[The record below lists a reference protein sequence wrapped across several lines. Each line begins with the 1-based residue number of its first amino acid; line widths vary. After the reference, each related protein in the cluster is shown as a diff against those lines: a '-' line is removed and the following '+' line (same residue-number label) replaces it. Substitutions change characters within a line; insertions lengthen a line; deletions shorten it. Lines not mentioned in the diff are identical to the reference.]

1 MSTRWMT
8 RPFDRDRIGALARE
22 AGLSPLVAQLLINRG
37 VGDAAAARV
46 FLEGKLAGLHDPA
59 TLPGASEAAERI
71 SSAILKGRKIIVY
84 GDYDVDGVC
93 GTSLLWSCLKLAG
106 AKDVGYYIPH
116 RVEEGYGVNPEALAM
131 LATERGADLIITV
144 DCGISA
150 VKEAALAKSLGVE
163 LIITDHHTIG
173 KDLPDADVLVHPRLP
188 GSSYPFGDL
197 CGCGVA
203 FKVAWQ
209 VCKLFGDGKKAS
221 PHLRD
226 FLMNS
231 LTFVAMATVADV
243 VPLAGE
249 NRLLVKHGLLGMA
262 GGPSMG
268 LKALLR
274 ASSIDPSRGV
284 NAGQVGFKLGPRINA
299 AGRLE
304 RAMLAVELLTTG
316 DPARA
321 EEIAANLDE
330 CNSRRQATERTIVAE
345 AREIIE
351 EQGGLGERGAIVVG
365 KAGWHPGVI
374 GIVASRMAEI
384 YHRPA
389 VVVALGEGA
398 SQGSARSVPGFNLYD
413 AISACS
419 EGLIAFGGH
428 SAAAGLKMLHT
439 TFDDFARRFDE
450 HCRGALTTEQRQKSL
465 MIDAEVPLAMV
476 TLRAVEDIERMQ
488 PFGMGNPQPMIA
500 ISGVR
505 LVGDP
510 RFVGEDG
517 KTVQVRFG
525 QENAVVKGVAFN
537 QADRWRTLRQGMTCS
552 IVATPQI
559 NEYHGRR
566 DVQLLIK
573 DFKTEEEDRAAPE

>member
-1 MSTRWMT
+1 MT

>member
-1 MSTRWMT
+1 MT

-131 LATERGADLIITV
+131 LATERGAELIITV

>member
-1 MSTRWMT
+1 MT

-351 EQGGLGERGAIVVG
+351 EQGGLGERGASVVG